1 MRKKV
6 SLAEVAAAAHVSPTT
21 VSHVL
26 SGKRPVNPETEQ
38 RIREAM
44 RTLGYVPNYVAQSLA
59 RGSTH
64 TIGLIVADI
73 SNPYF
78 AELVKGTTEAAN
90 ELEYNVVLANT
101 AFNETREEQVLNQLV
116 SGRLDGLIYGAGA
129 PPSLQ
134 RLRAAIKN
142 FPTVT
147 VDESIDQLEVAA
159 VVSDN
164 YEGGRLMGKHL
175 ARLGHRSVLY
185 LGGPLALAT
194 SHSRQKGLRDGLSS
208 VCAGNKPE
216 VKVHEVFA
224 NYQLE
229 GGWEALQRELEIGRN
244 WTAVFAG
251 NDLMAVGAIQ
261 ALLQA
266 GLSVPGDV
274 SVAGF
279 DDTLAARLFKPRI
292 TTIRQPACDLG
303 RVAAETLI
311 MALEEGVPLV
321 HKEVVLAV
329 ELVVGESTGP
339 VAVEVHQPAE
349 IHE

>member
-26 SGKRPVNPETEQ
+26 SGKRPVNAETEL

-44 RTLGYVPNYVAQSLA
+44 RLLGYVPNYVAQSLA

-64 TIGLIVADI
+64 TIGLVVSDI

-78 AELVKGTTEAAN
+78 AELVKGATEAAN
-90 ELEYNVVLANT
+90 EMGYSIVLANT
-101 AFNETREEQVLNQLV
+101 SFNEAREEQVLYQLV

-129 PPSLQ
+129 PPSLR
-134 RLRAAIKN
+134 RLRAAIMN

-147 VDESIDQLEVAA
+147 VDESIDQLEVAE

-164 YEGGRLMGKHL
+164 YEGGRLMGEHL
-175 ARLGHRSVLY
+175 AQLGHRSVLY
-185 LGGPLALAT
+185 LGGPFALAS
-194 SHSRQKGLRDGLSS
+194 SHSRQKGLKDGLS
-208 VCAGNKPE
+208 AGNGRE
-216 VKVHEVFA
+216 IKVREAFA
-224 NYQLE
+224 DYLLD
-229 GGWEALQRELEIGRN
+229 GGRDALQREIAIGRD
-244 WTAVFAG
+244 WTAVFSG

-261 ALLQA
+261 ALLHA

-279 DDTLAARLFKPRI
+279 DDALAARLFKPRI
-292 TTIRQPACDLG
+292 TTIRQPAYELG

-311 MALEEGVPLV
+311 IALKRGERPV

-329 ELVVGESTGP
+329 ELVIGESTGP
-339 VAVEVHQPAE
+339 VAP
-349 IHE
+349 IS